1 MYSQNKPYK
10 ANGTEKRKYTVRISR
25 LIDNGYGVQSEE
37 NLTMDTW
44 AVSDKKAISNIRY
57 RRQQSG
63 ALSDT
68 MGPGSVVESYEAV
81 PA

>member
-1 MYSQNKPYK
+1 MYKNR
-10 ANGTEKRKYTVRISR
+10 EKHKYTVRICR
-25 LIDNGYGVQSEE
+25 RIDNGFGNLREE
-37 NLTMDTW
+37 ILTMDTW

-68 MGPGSVVESYEAV
+68 FGPGSVVESYEAV
-81 PA
+81 TA